1 MIERAG
7 PLTAIIIV
15 WAAINTCRA
24 QPAPVCY
31 FGECDESS
39 PAPVKRQPTTP
50 DSSPSRN
57 PPSVPD
63 GRTGSDPPASSRFP
77 PFLARNLCFFGAK
90 AVPVKDADTCMR
102 LYLKPSATP
111 RDGSPVECGLVALDP
126 KGAGLT
132 VRAQPVRTVGDCFGT
147 TNTIPKSVR
156 SESSRC
162 SLRFA
167 QGFEHFRFDM
177 DPARCRRRAIELK
190 AQIVQ

>member
-1 MIERAG
+1 MIEKAG
-7 PLTAIIIV
+7 PLIVKIIV
-15 WAAINTCRA
+15 SAAINTVWA

-39 PAPVKRQPTTP
+39 PAPVKRQPTAP

-57 PPSVPD
+57 PPTVPE
-63 GRTGSDPPASSRFP
+63 GRTGSNSPASSRFP
-77 PFLARNLCFFGAK
+77 PFLARNLCFYGAK

-111 RDGSPVECGLVALDP
+111 RDGSPVDCGLVALDP
-126 KGAGLT
+126 KGTGFT
-132 VRAQPVRTVGDCFGT
+132 VRAQPVRTVGECFGT
-147 TNTIPKSVR
+147 TNSIPKSVR
-156 SESSRC
+156 SAISRC
-162 SLRFA
+162 SLLFA

-177 DPARCRRRAIELK
+177 DPARCKRRAIELK